1 MVSTASSAG
10 DPSREDGRTLPTV
23 TAVVPTRNRPQH
35 AIPCALSILQNAD
48 AIEVIF
54 VDQSDDRK
62 TEEALATIDDGR
74 LIYVRSEL
82 RGVTNGRNV
91 GIERS
96 KGDIVAFTDDDC
108 RAAPDWVRA
117 TAKIF
122 AEDPAV
128 AVVCGRVHVPPEIES
143 QGFACGFEPQER
155 DWQHRYPPTDRD
167 WGITANMSLRR
178 SMLDQIGLFDPFLG
192 AGAPLRS
199 GGEPDFLFR
208 GLKQGSKV
216 VNAKEVL
223 VEHLGVRAPGEET
236 ARLLKNY
243 ASGTGA
249 AFFKYVR
256 LGDLDGIGIYLR
268 HLAGCGQLMFTNVMH
283 LHRPIGIGYTL
294 AFVSGSIA
302 SLGYR
307 VDRGRRLY
315 VQP

>member
-1 MVSTASSAG
+1 MVSTAERA
-10 DPSREDGRTLPTV
+10 LPTV

-35 AIPCALSILQNAD
+35 AIPCARSILQNAD
-48 AIEVIF
+48 VLEVIF

-62 TEEALATIDDGR
+62 TEEALATISDPR
-74 LIYVRSEL
+74 LVYVRSDL

-108 RAAPDWVRA
+108 RAAPDWVRT
-117 TAKIF
+117 TAQIF
-122 AEDPAV
+122 AADSAV

-143 QGFACGFEPQER
+143 QGYACGFEPQER

-178 SMLDQIGLFDPFLG
+178 SMLDRIGLFDPFLG

-208 GLKQGSKV
+208 ALKQGFKV

-256 LGDLDGIGIYLR
+256 LGDLDGIALYLR
-268 HLAGCGQLMFTNVMH
+268 HLAGCGQLMFTNVVH

-294 AFVSGSIA
+294 AFVSGSLA